1 MEQLQQGLL
10 LLGGQ
15 GGHPLPVPVKKY
27 LVADGEGLLALFGQV
42 QPVAAAL
49 LLFGEEAAFHQL
61 CDAPLRV
68 SPVQVQGPGQLCGS
82 GARVLAYIEQ
92 KIQQAEMQP
101 QFFQLPAGIGGE
113 IPMQHGGAE
122 CKSLM
127 HGKAPL
133 LDLTRSSIHV

>member
-1 MEQLQQGLL
+1 MGGAGAAPRGTGGLRSGLRQDLLEQLQQGLL

-82 GARVLAYIEQ
+82 GARVLAYI
-92 KIQQAEMQP
+92 
-101 QFFQLPAGIGGE
+101 
-113 IPMQHGGAE
+113 
-122 CKSLM
+122 C
-127 HGKAPL
+127 L
-133 LDLTRSSIHV
+133 LYTSDAADEL